1 MLPLQAFPPVS
12 AVTAGSLA
20 DRYGGKMVLTA
31 GVFLWS
37 LFTVATPG
45 AAAAGTVPLLAA
57 RVLLGVGE
65 GVAFPSIHSIIGGHG
80 HQRMDVHGY

>member
-1 MLPLQAFPPVS
+1 MACPTTA
-12 AVTAGSLA
+12 AAAAGSLA
-20 DRYGGKMVLTA
+20 DRYGGKFVLTT

-37 LFTVATPG
+37 LFTVLTPS

-65 GVAFPSIHSIIGGHG
+65 GVAFPSIHSMIGEP
-80 HQRMDVHGY
+80 QDCYSVV